1 MKIKEVKV
9 VYCQR
14 GAFDCDT
21 TGKLFFFIMVASKDA
36 NESVR
41 TSQLG
46 MFGNVIEVK
55 QFINDFHEQDAVR
68 LLDQIDQL
76 TIFANN
82 SDKLADL
89 NVIFETRAQ
98 LRAVETFDAQNYWQ
112 DTTQRARERAV
123 AATQWASSLG

>member
-98 LRAVETFDAQNYWQ
+98 LRAVETFDAQNYWR
-112 DTTQRARERAV
+112 DTTQRARKRAV
-123 AATQWASSLG
+123 AATQWSSSLG